1 MFDHEAS
8 KQVTVYN
15 VGSSPGTL
23 KNPIHANRF
32 AAIFEDE
39 MQHVSSGNL
48 SIDALYADM
57 TKAFYTAAQRCVPAS
72 CFKPARPWISDHTL
86 SLLEARDRSRSIN
99 DRIMERAYTLD
110 IKQSVKQDRTRWL
123 DGLLSNGNWDEIRKL
138 RRNSK
143 SNHLRGRLRDMQGN
157 TVDSDQRAETLA
169 EYFAKVQWAVRPVT
183 CAIRHEPLGD
193 PLPVDVGT
201 FSAGEV
207 ARAGKQLKRNKAS
220 GVDEVPAEFWKA
232 VCSEHAPACKYVVE
246 LCNCVWASG
255 HVPKAWHEATIRAIF
270 KKGDPLSCENSRPI
284 SLISAAY
291 KLFAVALLNRL
302 KNAGA
307 ESRLSSTQFGF
318 RSQRGSSDAILIAR
332 RLLED
337 AWSRKDS
344 SLILMALDWA
354 KAFDSISPTS
364 LAMALERFGVPPSFI
379 NIVASI
385 YSDRKFTVRDCG
397 CTSNK
402 YDQHHGISQGCPL
415 SPFLFS
421 IMMTVLIADASYAVK
436 NTLSNHLPKAIVN
449 ELMYADDTLLV
460 AMDSDFAAT
469 HMRDI
474 ERCGSQ
480 YGLSFNWRK
489 VEI

>member
-1 MFDHEAS
+1 MWVLFLLV
-8 KQVTVYN
+8 KY
-15 VGSSPGTL
+15 P
-23 KNPIHANRF
+23 R
-32 AAIFEDE
+32 
-39 MQHVSSGNL
+39 SSGKQFARNML
-48 SIDALYADM
+48 LLANMSLNFATVCGPLDM
-57 TKAFYTAAQRCVPAS
+57 
-72 CFKPARPWISDHTL
+72 
-86 SLLEARDRSRSIN
+86 
-99 DRIMERAYTLD
+99 
-110 IKQSVKQDRTRWL
+110 
-123 DGLLSNGNWDEIRKL
+123 
-138 RRNSK
+138 
-143 SNHLRGRLRDMQGN
+143 
-157 TVDSDQRAETLA
+157 
-169 EYFAKVQWAVRPVT
+169 
-183 CAIRHEPLGD
+183 
-193 PLPVDVGT
+193 
-201 FSAGEV
+201 
-207 ARAGKQLKRNKAS
+207 
-220 GVDEVPAEFWKA
+220 
-232 VCSEHAPACKYVVE
+232 
-246 LCNCVWASG
+246 
-255 HVPKAWHEATIRAIF
+255 
-270 KKGDPLSCENSRPI
+270 PI

-460 AMDSDFAAT
+460 AVDSDFAAT

-480 YGLSFNWRK
+480 YGLSFNWRHWPGVTSIRQQVTEIRYRQGRHVGDRAGDPRARALANCRK
-489 VEI
+489 KATASEPNLPPTSAFAFRRLLKRRAGDTIDMQSIGEYLDAAAISEGYVDIHQPLVLAEVLPTAPGEAPVPRCGILGILGSIAPAAPDVGELAKATAQLQEAGLELPTCDELADGGRSHPAFVERTIAHPLESHCEDGSEPPRPA